1 MQENRALVIK
11 TYGDVPMR
19 EAIRGAILDSATREV
34 IPLNNEELEAVKA
47 EYARLKA
54 DYDEL
59 EAREAVRQSA
69 DEARWLEIKAEL
81 DAKHAVKTHGKVY
94 NTVLLTWTI
103 LWLLIETGF
112 ARLWAGIE
120 GRSYTRQGRWS

>member
-11 TYGDVPMR
+11 TYGNAPIR
-19 EAIRGAILDSATREV
+19 EAIRGAILDSVTREV
-34 IPLNNEELEAVKA
+34 IPLNNAELEAVKA

-81 DAKHAVKTHGKVY
+81 DAKHAIKTHGKVY
-94 NTVLLTWTI
+94 NAVLLTWTI
-103 LWLLIETGF
+103 IWLLIDAGF
-112 ARLWAGIE
+112 TRLWAGIE
-120 GRSYTRQGRWS
+120 GRSYTRRGRWS

>member
-11 TYGDVPMR
+11 TYGNVPMR

-47 EYARLKA
+47 EYNRLKA

-59 EAREAVRQSA
+59 EARDAVRQSA
-69 DEARWLEIKAEL
+69 DETRWLAKKAEL
-81 DAKHAVKTHGKVY
+81 DRKYTPRYHGKVY
-94 NTVLLTWTI
+94 NALLLVYVI
-103 LWLLIETGF
+103 LFLLIDTGF

-120 GRSYTRQGRWS
+120 GKSYTPRRW

>member
-1 MQENRALVIK
+1 MQNRALVIK
-11 TYGDVPMR
+11 TYGNVPMR

-47 EYARLKA
+47 EYNRLKA

-59 EAREAVRQSA
+59 EPRDAVRQSA
-69 DEARWLEIKAEL
+69 DETRWLAKKAEL
-81 DAKHAVKTHGKVY
+81 AEQYAPRHHGKVY
-94 NTVLLTWTI
+94 NALLLVYVI
-103 LWLLIETGF
+103 LFLLIDAGF

-120 GRSYTRQGRWS
+120 GKSYTPRRW

>member
-11 TYGDVPMR
+11 TYGNVPMR

-47 EYARLKA
+47 EYASLKA
-54 DYDEL
+54 EYDEL
-59 EAREAVRQSA
+59 EAREAVRQKA
-69 DEARWLEIKAEL
+69 DDERWLETKADLE
-81 DAKHAVKTHGKVY
+81 ARYTVKTHGKVY
-94 NTVLLTWTI
+94 DTLLVVLAVIT
-103 LWLLIETGF
+103 LLIDAGF

-120 GRSYTRQGRWS
+120 GKSYTPRRW